1 MLQIK
6 NLSKEFGSL
15 RAVSNLSLEVKP
27 KEIYGFIGPNGAGKT
42 TTIKTIVGLLKPT
55 HGTIKVDP
63 AHNQTQP
70 QKVKSVIGYIPDEP
84 MIYEKLTGREFLH
97 FVGELFGGDQR
108 TRKKKLEEL
117 IEIFPLKDIIDG
129 YVGNYSRGN
138 KQKVAILAALLH
150 DPKLLIID
158 EPIVGLDPQSAKITK
173 DLFKNFARAGGAVF
187 VSTHTLNY
195 AQDLCTKIGVI
206 NKGKLI
212 AEGNLTQ
219 LRKRIKNS
227 RADLENLY
235 LELTK

>member
-1 MLQIK
+1 MLQ
-6 NLSKEFGSL
+6 
-15 RAVSNLSLEVKP
+15 AVNF
-27 KEIYGFIGPNGAGKT
+27 IYNCIITA
-42 TTIKTIVGLLKPT
+42 
-55 HGTIKVDP
+55 
-63 AHNQTQP
+63 
-70 QKVKSVIGYIPDEP
+70 S
-84 MIYEKLTGREFLH
+84 
-97 FVGELFGGDQR
+97 
-108 TRKKKLEEL
+108 
-117 IEIFPLKDIIDG
+117 IFF
-129 YVGNYSRGN
+129 
-138 KQKVAILAALLH
+138 
-150 DPKLLIID
+150 
-158 EPIVGLDPQSAKITK
+158 QSAKITK

>member
-55 HGTIKVDP
+55 HGTIKVDG
-63 AHNQTQP
+63 ADNQTQP

-97 FVGELFGGDQR
+97 FVGELFGVDQR

-173 DLFKNFARAGGAVF
+173 DL
-187 VSTHTLNY
+187 
-195 AQDLCTKIGVI
+195 
-206 NKGKLI
+206 
-212 AEGNLTQ
+212 
-219 LRKRIKNS
+219 
-227 RADLENLY
+227 
-235 LELTK
+235 